1 MMIEIRLLRPD
12 DDRSSFSS
20 GAPDLDRFFR
30 KYAGQNQFRLHIGT
44 TYIASH
50 GKDIVGFITISAT
63 SITIENLPR
72 TMRKGFPRYPL
83 PALRVARLA
92 VSQDAQGRGIGKR
105 LLRAAFSIAQE
116 MSDQTGCIG
125 VVVDA
130 KENAVAFYKQYGFQ
144 PLKVIAGR
152 LHDRPSPLPM
162 FLPLGSI
169 QRSTE
174 RGNEDK
180 PGVPR

>member
-1 MMIEIRLLRPD
+1 MIEIRPLRPD

-20 GAPDLDRFFR
+20 GDPDIDRFFR

-44 TYIASH
+44 TYIASD
-50 GKDIVGFITISAT
+50 GKDIVGFITIAAT

-72 TMRKGFPRYPL
+72 TIRKGFPRYPL
-83 PALRVARLA
+83 PALRLARLA
-92 VSQDAQGRGIGKR
+92 VSQDAQGKGIGKK

-116 MSDQTGCIG
+116 MSDRIGCIG

-144 PLKVIAGR
+144 KLDVIAGR
-152 LHDRPSPLPM
+152 LSDRPSPFPM
-162 FLPLGSI
+162 FLSLGSLPM
-169 QRSTE
+169 STE
-174 RGNEDK
+174 RGSE
-180 PGVPR
+180 